1 MAATPKLLLIFVT
14 HPDRQAAADMFE
26 IARAVVKTAPD
37 IAVHI
42 AEPGSTDAHVADGN
56 GSCPRSLCRS
66 ALFAGS
72 CRGAGR
78 SCRTGRSRSWTST
91 RDLSRRGLRS
101 PHAERFVFG
110 RLDSEAQFGSHA
122 VLKPLPLNLT
132 SGVKNVLMWRTDRLR
147 QTVADL
153 FAPDHFLRRAPALV
167 QRFIDTGKRP
177 GYFRV
182 LTLLGEPILWMEV
195 MSAADQADL
204 SGDAADAIVDPRSTY
219 GLEGLDFSQLLA
231 FEVPDDVLAFA
242 RAVYA
247 SHPDIPLQ
255 ACDIV
260 REAAT
265 GRLFILEI
273 NAGGNTWDF
282 SSKRVAD
289 LREKLGGRDR
299 LVALYDPWPKAARAL
314 IAKVRE
320 LAA

>member
-1 MAATPKLLLIFVT
+1 MAPTPKLLLILVT
-14 HPDRQAAADMFE
+14 HPERQAAADMFE

-42 AEPGSTDAHVADGN
+42 AEPGSTDAHVADWKWQL
-56 GSCPRSLCRS
+56 PTLTVSLGG
-66 ALFAGS
+66 L
-72 CRGAGR
+72 RGFMP
-78 SCRTGRSRSWTST
+78 
-91 RDLSRRGLRS
+91 RRGPILQNRAIKKLDQHQRFIAAGLAS
-101 PHAERFVFG
+101 PHAERFAFG
-110 RLDSEAQFGSHA
+110 RAYSEAQFGSHA

-132 SGVKNVLMWRTDRLR
+132 SGVKNVLMWPTCRLHEIR
-147 QTVADL
+147 AGS
-153 FAPDHFLRRAPALV
+153 FAPGHFMRRAPALV

-182 LTLLGEPILWMEV
+182 LTLLGEPLLWMKV
-195 MSAADQADL
+195 MSAADQTDL
-204 SGDAADAIVDPRSTY
+204 SGDTADAIVDPRSTY
-219 GLEGLDFSQLLA
+219 GLEGLDFKQLLA
-231 FEVPDDVLAFA
+231 FEAPDDVLDFA

-289 LREKLGGRDR
+289 SREKLGGRDR
-299 LVALYDPWPKAARAL
+299 LVALYDPWPKAAQAL